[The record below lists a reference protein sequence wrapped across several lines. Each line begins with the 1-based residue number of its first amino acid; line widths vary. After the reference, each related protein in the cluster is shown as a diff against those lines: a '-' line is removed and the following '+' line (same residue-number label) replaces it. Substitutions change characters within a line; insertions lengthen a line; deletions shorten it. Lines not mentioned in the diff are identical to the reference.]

1 MALGKDGGPAPY
13 PPVKPIIAL
22 IERYRDRGLPTP
34 ITQEILIRSQV
45 VSESLAPRTYQALKL
60 LDLMDEQGQPTTAL
74 KELGTA
80 PGPEFKERLAALVRG
95 AYAPIFSL
103 ADPTKDPPEAIRD
116 AFRGY
121 EPRGQLDRM
130 ISLFYGLCE
139 YAGIAEAPK
148 RTPAR
153 PASSAPNGNRQ
164 AARVRATDSDVEPV
178 RESAARVTAPLAVP
192 GLPAPLQ
199 GLLYDLAK
207 IGPTWTEARRD
218 QFLAVFTAVLDYSFP
233 VHAETGDDPALEG
246 GEGMTT

>member
-13 PPVKPIIAL
+13 PPIKSIIAL
-22 IERYRDRGLPTP
+22 IERYRDRGLPGP

-45 VSESLAPRTYQALKL
+45 VSESLAPRTYQGLKL
-60 LDLMDEQGQPTTAL
+60 LDLIDEQGQPTTAL

-80 PGPEFKERLAALVRG
+80 PSTEFKERLAALVRG

-103 ADPTKDPPEAIRD
+103 ADPAKDSPDAIRD

-130 ISLFYGLCE
+130 IALFYGLCE

-148 RTPAR
+148 RAPAR
-153 PASSAPNGNRQ
+153 PASSAPNGNRE
-164 AARVRATDSDVEPV
+164 AARHKTSNDAGSA
-178 RESAARVTAPLAVP
+178 RESAKVTAPPEVP

-199 GLLYDLAK
+199 GLLHDLAK
-207 IGPTWTEARRD
+207 IGPTWTKARRD
-218 QFLAVFTAVLDYSFP
+218 QFLTVFTAVLDYSFP
-233 VHAETGDDPALEG
+233 AHAETGNDPAPEG